1 MNTMEL
7 VYNHIHNAPN
17 IVSPLQKGR
26 SPLLVAC
33 MGGHEGTVKVLLERK
48 AQVDLQNEVRCE
60 MTQLNTTFHE

>member
-1 MNTMEL
+1 MEL

-17 IVSPLQKGR
+17 IVSPLQKGQ
-26 SPLLVAC
+26 SPLLLAC
-33 MGGHEGTVKVLLERK
+33 VGGHEGTVKVLLERK